1 MTDEQIIEAL
11 GIGAASEEVQ
21 RTTVEGIRHVVE
33 LRVIGTVTNL
43 MNDEQAAQFAELQ
56 AAGDDGAVWDW
67 LRNDLVGVDMK
78 EVYEAILKDYL
89 DEKIA
94 QLDEL

>member
-1 MTDEQIIEAL
+1 MTDEQIIEEL
-11 GIGAASEEVQ
+11 GIGSASEEIQ

-43 MNDEQAAQFAELQ
+43 MTEEQAAQFSDLQ
-56 AAGDDGAVWDW
+56 QAGDDGAVWDW
-67 LRNDLVGVDMK
+67 LRSDVVGIDMK

-89 DEKIA
+89 EEKNA

>member
-21 RTTVEGIRHVVE
+21 RSTVEGIRHVVE

-56 AAGDDGAVWDW
+56 AAGDNSAVWDW